1 MKGDPKVIEYLQKGL
16 RSELTAINQYM
27 LHSRMLEDW
36 GINELAEY
44 ESHEAFDEMRH
55 ADRFI
60 KRILFLE
67 ALPNLQDLDPLRI
80 GENVR
85 EVLENDRAAEK
96 GALDLYREAVGV
108 CEKAGDYASRDLF
121 AELIADEEGHYD
133 FLDTQL
139 GLIESMGLQNY
150 LQAQAGKQ
158 GEEEEGK

>member
-1 MKGDPKVIEYLQKGL
+1 MKGDPKVIEYLQKAL

-36 GINELAEY
+36 GLDKLARLEGD
-44 ESHEAFDEMRH
+44 EALDEMRH
-55 ADRFI
+55 ADRCI

-67 ALPNLQDLDPLRI
+67 ALPKMQELDPLRI

-85 EVLENDRAAEK
+85 EVLENDRAAEEE
-96 GALDLYREAVGV
+96 AINLYREAVNA
-108 CEKAGDYASRDLF
+108 CEKQQDYASRDLF
-121 AELIADEEGHYD
+121 AALLTDEEGHYD

-150 LQAQAGKQ
+150 LQSQAGDAASG
-158 GEEEEGK
+158 GE

>member
-1 MKGDPKVIEYLQKGL
+1 MSGTPPRPGKRGITMKGDPKVIEYLQKGL

-36 GINELAEY
+36 GIDKLASFEGD
-44 ESHEAFDEMRH
+44 EAMDEMRH

-85 EVLENDRAAEK
+85 EILENDR
-96 GALDLYREAVGV
+96 V
-108 CEKAGDYASRDLF
+108 
-121 AELIADEEGHYD
+121 ADEEGHFD

-139 GLIESMGLQNY
+139 GLIESMGYQNY
-150 LQAQAGKQ
+150 LQSQAGDAGAGG
-158 GEEEEGK
+158 GE

>member
-36 GINELAEY
+36 GVDKLAAY
-44 ESHEAFDEMRH
+44 ESNEAMDEMRH

-80 GENVR
+80 GENVK
-85 EVLENDRAAEK
+85 EILTNDRAAEME
-96 GALDLYREAVGV
+96 AIELYREAVGV
-108 CEKAGDYASRDLF
+108 CEKAADYASRDLF
-121 AELIADEEGHYD
+121 AELVADEEGHYD

-139 GLIESMGLQNY
+139 DLIESMGLQNY
-150 LQAQAGKQ
+150 LQSQAGDAGGG
-158 GEEEEGK
+158 GEG

>member
-36 GINELAEY
+36 GLDKLAQY
-44 ESHEAFDEMRH
+44 EGSEALDEMRH

-67 ALPNLQDLDPLRI
+67 SLPKMQELDPLRI

-85 EVLENDRAAEK
+85 EILENDRAAEK
-96 GALDLYREAVGV
+96 EAVDLYREAIEV
-108 CEKAGDYASRDLF
+108 CEKQQDYASRDLF
-121 AELIADEEGHYD
+121 AALLTDEEGHYD

-139 GLIESMGLQNY
+139 GLIESLGLENY
-150 LQAQAGKQ
+150 LQSQAGDAASG
-158 GEEEEGK
+158 GE

>member
-36 GINELAEY
+36 GYDKLAAYEGNEAM
-44 ESHEAFDEMRH
+44 DEMRH

-67 ALPNLQDLDPLRI
+67 GLPNLQDLDPLRI
-80 GENVR
+80 GENVK
-85 EVLENDRAAEK
+85 EILENDRAAEK
-96 GALDLYREAVGV
+96 DALDLYREAVDV
-108 CEKAGDYASRDLF
+108 CEKAQDYASRDLF
-121 AELIADEEGHYD
+121 SELIADEEGHYD

-139 GLIESMGLQNY
+139 DLIESVGLQNY
-150 LQAQAGKQ
+150 LQSQTGGGGGG
-158 GEEEEGK
+158 GE

>member
-36 GINELAEY
+36 GIDKLSEFEGK
-44 ESHEAFDEMRH
+44 EAMDEMRH

-67 ALPNLQDLDPLRI
+67 GLPNLQELDRLRI
-80 GENVR
+80 GENVK
-85 EVLENDRAAEK
+85 EILEGDRAAEK
-96 GALDLYREAVGV
+96 DAIELYQEAVDV
-108 CEKAGDYASRDLF
+108 CEKAQDYASRDLF
-121 AELIADEEGHYD
+121 SELIADEEGHYD

-139 GLIESMGLQNY
+139 ELIESMGYENY
-150 LQAQAGKQ
+150 LQMQSGSGGAGT
-158 GEEEEGK
+158 EE

>member
-36 GINELAEY
+36 GLDKLAQFEGK
-44 ESHEAFDEMRH
+44 EALDEMRH

-67 ALPNLQDLDPLRI
+67 ALPNLQELDRLRI
-80 GENVR
+80 GENVK
-85 EVLENDRAAEK
+85 EILESDRAAEK
-96 GALDLYREAVGV
+96 DAIALYREAVDA
-108 CEKAGDYASRDLF
+108 CEKAQDYASRDLF
-121 AELIADEEGHYD
+121 SELIADEEGHYD

-139 GLIESMGLQNY
+139 GLIESMGYENY
-150 LQAQAGKQ
+150 LQLQAGSGG
-158 GEEEEGK
+158 GE